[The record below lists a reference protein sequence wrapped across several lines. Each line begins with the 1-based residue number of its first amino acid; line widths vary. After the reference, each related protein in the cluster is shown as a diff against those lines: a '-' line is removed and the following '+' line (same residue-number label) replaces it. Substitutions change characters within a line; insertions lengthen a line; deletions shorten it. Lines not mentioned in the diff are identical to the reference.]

1 MDMNREAM
9 IVVSAVL
16 PENIDPGILQDKI
29 PIIIQANT
37 PNQETITYTVEVSV
51 IVLPSIWLS
60 LESEITQ
67 VEDIKSEGNSN
78 FAVKL
83 LNKGNSQANVNISF
97 TDLENWKITSDK
109 DSIDNLSPGSEVS
122 ILVSAS
128 PTPSSSTSLVE
139 FTIIADSPSSDELF
153 VTSTPLTL
161 KVSKAR
167 ADNSGGISGQLE
179 SLGLPSWLIPLTF
192 LSLVGVIFY
201 AGINLR
207 KNSMLARPDEELIP
221 QGSALLAGS
230 DSERRNAALD
240 TSSAGEVLSGGVSE
254 DEIKAA
260 LASSM
265 PTLEKVPEG
274 APPLPLSGLPE
285 GWSMDQWV
293 TYGQMWWDQNKP

>member
-1 MDMNREAM
+1 M
-9 IVVSAVL
+9 
-16 PENIDPGILQDKI
+16 
-29 PIIIQANT
+29 
-37 PNQETITYTVEVSV
+37 
-51 IVLPSIWLS
+51 
-60 LESEITQ
+60 ESDITQ
-67 VEDIKSEGNSN
+67 VEDIKSDGNSN
-78 FAVKL
+78 FAVTL

-109 DSIDNLSPGSEVS
+109 DSIDNLNPGSEVS

-128 PTPSSSTSLVE
+128 PTPSSSTGLVE
-139 FTIIADSPSSDELF
+139 FTIIADSPSTDELF

-293 TYGQMWWDQNKP
+293 AYGQMWWDQNKP